1 MLSSRLRARP
11 PASSRTRRWVW
22 TGCCQLGARAVTS
35 ALLLRVPCPATR
47 HPGTPLSCT
56 PVEPRPAAAP
66 HVASPQVADLHAA
79 ALAEDAAIF
88 DYDSH
93 YDAIQAVGGVW
104 AG

>member
-1 MLSSRLRARP
+1 M
-11 PASSRTRRWVW
+11 
-22 TGCCQLGARAVTS
+22 TS